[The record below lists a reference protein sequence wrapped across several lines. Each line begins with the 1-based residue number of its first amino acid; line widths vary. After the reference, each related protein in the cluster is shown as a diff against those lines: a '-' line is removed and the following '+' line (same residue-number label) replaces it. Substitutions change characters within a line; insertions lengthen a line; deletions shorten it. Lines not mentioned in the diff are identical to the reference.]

1 MRIFIGGGKTK
12 HNDRFSTRYPD
23 VVFSFASEDDNP
35 RQWVR
40 RAQYCDHAIV
50 LQHRTSHK
58 HIDCL
63 KKNNVAVRFTDSIPV
78 VHILIQQILATNHTT
93 HHYTGAP
100 AWAKPPTS

>member
-12 HNDRFSTRYPD
+12 HNDRFSSRYPG

-58 HIDCL
+58 HINCL
-63 KKNNVAVRFTDSIPV
+63 RANNLNVRFTDSIPI
-78 VHILIQQILATNHTT
+78 VHIIIQQIIAYGQVNHSYA
-93 HHYTGAP
+93 HPGGSAGDS
-100 AWAKPPTS
+100 A